1 MTQIKSFQLDID
13 EELLLSG
20 DPTNPLGAAT
30 KAYVDDGGGDGSPA
44 SKVSKTGD
52 TMTGDLI
59 INADLTVNN
68 ITLVNTMDMGT
79 F

>member
-1 MTQIKSFQLDID
+1 MTKIKSFQLDID
-13 EELLLSG
+13 TELELSG
-20 DPTNPLGAAT
+20 NPSNALGAAP
-30 KAYVDDGGGDGSPA
+30 KQYVVAKS
-44 SKVSKTGD
+44 GD
-52 TMTGDLI
+52 TMTGNLI